1 MIRILKNI
9 VMNEEI
15 AKLWALNW
23 TAIYISFQDI
33 DDVLRI
39 LLLMLSIIYTGFRI
53 FKLIKNDKTN
63 EDK

>member
-1 MIRILKNI
+1 
-9 VMNEEI
+9 MNEEI

-39 LLLMLSIIYTGFRI
+39 LLLVLSIVYTGFRI